1 MQKQYGEMMFSKD
14 TFCSLPWSS
23 IQINSTGDYKVCCFS
38 GVSEFDEDIM
48 SSTNK
53 DHGMAYDDNGNIMNV
68 LTHSFVEAL
77 NSKNHKD
84 LRLAQSKNERHPICR
99 VCWDRDDANA
109 IKNQPSNSLRVKRT
123 FGQLLEMKG
132 VISLNKVDF
141 YATKDGTLKEPPI
154 SLDLRFTNKC
164 NMKCIMC
171 SSKYS
176 SLWYEDEMKLYNREY
191 MKMGNKQYKLYVE
204 NNVYKA
210 DIPVWHDSPIWWDR
224 FDEIKHRVKHIYITG
239 GEPFIIKGHDV
250 LLDKLISSGLAKD
263 VTMEYDTN
271 LTVIN
276 DKLLDKLKQFKK
288 VMLFVSCD
296 DIADRFELIR
306 YPGKFDVFK
315 KNLQKLKDRNV
326 NVSHIS
332 SCVGMYSIFS
342 PIRVEEYFTELGY
355 NNFSFRFLRTNP
367 YDLAYLPDS
376 LKNKVIDIY
385 EKSNISD
392 KWKNFV
398 CGYLEN
404 NMNKYEH
411 LSVQYLDKFVSHMNQ
426 LDDIRGTNW
435 KNTFPEVFELINN
448 K

>member
-1 MQKQYGEMMFSKD
+1 MMFSKD

-38 GVSEFDEDIM
+38 GVSEFDEDLM
-48 SSTNK
+48 GVNNK

-68 LTHSFVEAL
+68 LTHSFIEAL

-109 IKNQPSNSLRVKRT
+109 KKNQPSNSLRVKRT
-123 FGQLLEMKG
+123 FGQLPEMEG
-132 VISLNKVDF
+132 AITLNKVNF
-141 YATKDGTLKEPPI
+141 YATKDGSINEPPI

-176 SLWYEDEMKLYNREY
+176 SLWYEDEMKLYNRDY

-224 FDEIKHRVKHIYITG
+224 FDEIKHRVKHIYVTG

-250 LLDKLISSGLAKD
+250 LLDKLIESNLAKD
-263 VTMEYDTN
+263 VVMEYDTN

-296 DIADRFELIR
+296 DIGDRFELIR
-306 YPGKFDVFK
+306 YPGKFETML
-315 KNLQKLKDRNV
+315 KNLEKLKERNIHI
-326 NVSHIS
+326 SHIS
-332 SCVGMYSIFS
+332 SCVGMYSLFS
-342 PIRVEEYFTELGY
+342 PIRVEEYFSGLGY
-355 NNFSFRFLRTNP
+355 NNFSFRFLRTYP
-367 YDLAYLPDS
+367 YDPAYLPDS
-376 LKNKVIDIY
+376 MKHKVIDIY
-385 EKSNISD
+385 EKSNLSD
-392 KWKNFV
+392 KWKKYV

-404 NMNKYEH
+404 NMNKYEEE
-411 LSVQYLDKFVSHMNQ
+411 SNEYVAKFINHMNN
-426 LDDIRGTNW
+426 LDDIRHTDW
-435 KNTFPEVFELINN
+435 KKTFPDVVKLLDI
-448 K
+448 